1 MVNRVGVVRT
11 RCYLD
16 DLSSPEI
23 PDRPAV
29 NSVLRTVRPLEGNS
43 YSGFVDI
50 PVSGKLFDPS

>member
-1 MVNRVGVVRT
+1 MANRVGVVRT

-16 DLSSPEI
+16 DLSSPEL

>member
-1 MVNRVGVVRT
+1 MANRVGVVRT